1 MSACR
6 KALRLSALRSVQVSG
21 APREI
26 IRRCEDLKLTHRA
39 VFSDPSFRSGS
50 WKSLAASL
58 AFAVVRTSTAFHAS
72 THRESTGGFTGKTR
86 STAASRCALASLP
99 KDPYFRTSGER
110 SFCPRFSLEQSAVQA
125 EKVAPVV
132 KRAVSR
138 PPYPWRTPCEVL
150 QRDYAPHRPREIRPE
165 CHAPVSAPTRFEST
179 TQLGQGI
186 ISQGIIIA
194 PCAIRLR

>member
-6 KALRLSALRSVQVSG
+6 KALRLSALRSVQFSG

-26 IRRCEDLKLTHRA
+26 IWRCEDLKLTRRA

-50 WKSLAASL
+50 WKPLAASR
-58 AFAVVRTSTAFHAS
+58 AFAVVRPSTVFHVS
-72 THRESTGGFTGKTR
+72 THRESTAGFTGETR

-110 SFCPRFSLEQSAVQA
+110 SSFPRFSLERSAVQA
-125 EKVAPVV
+125 EKAAPAV

-138 PPYPWRTPCEVL
+138 PPYPLHTPCEVL
-150 QRDYAPHRPREIRPE
+150 QRDYAPPRPREIRPE

-179 TQLGQGI
+179 TQLGKGI
-186 ISQGIIIA
+186 ISQGTIFA
-194 PCAIRLR
+194 PRAIRLR